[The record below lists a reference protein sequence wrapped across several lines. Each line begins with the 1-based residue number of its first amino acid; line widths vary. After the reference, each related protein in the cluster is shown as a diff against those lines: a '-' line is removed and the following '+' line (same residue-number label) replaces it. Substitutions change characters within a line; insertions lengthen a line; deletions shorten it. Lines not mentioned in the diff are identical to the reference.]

1 MEAEQDAPHILIVD
15 DDTAIREMLSQ
26 FLRGHGLVTA
36 EAANGIEMFTQ
47 IKKKRPTIILLDI
60 MMPGE
65 DGLSLCRKLQ
75 ADGAIPVILLTAV
88 DSETDRIIG
97 LELGA
102 DDYVTK
108 PFNPRELLARIRALL
123 RRTAHGSGSSVAKK
137 SPLYHFAGWTMNTNR
152 RTLISADGTLVV
164 LTSAEFDLLSVFAE
178 NAQQTINR
186 DKLLDAL
193 HGRTSHAFDR
203 SMDVQISRLRRKIE
217 QDPQNPVLIK
227 TIRNE
232 GYFFT
237 PDVSSGGDDV

>member
-1 MEAEQDAPHILIVD
+1 MNTERDAPHILIVD
-15 DDTAIREMLSQ
+15 DDTAIRGMLSR
-26 FLRGHGLVTA
+26 FLREHGLNTA
-36 EAANGIEMFTQ
+36 EAAGGAEMFAALKGRQ
-47 IKKKRPTIILLDI
+47 PSLILLDI

-65 DGLSLCRKLQ
+65 DGLSLCRRLQ
-75 ADGAIPVILLTAV
+75 AEGAIPVILLTAV

-123 RRTAHGSGSSVAKK
+123 RRTSQGTGIAAAKK
-137 SPLYHFAGWTMNTNR
+137 SPVYTFSGWTMNINR
-152 RTLISADGTLVV
+152 RTLLSPDGTLVV
-164 LTSAEFDLLSVFAE
+164 LTSTEFDLLSVFAE
-178 NAQQTINR
+178 NAQKTITR
-186 DKLLDAL
+186 DQLLEAL
-193 HGRTSHAFDR
+193 HGRAAHAFDR

-217 QDPQNPVLIK
+217 QDPQNPALIK

-237 PDVSSGGDDV
+237 PDVKNGGGMT